1 MVAEAG
7 AGQCRQI
14 LLAHPRPVG
23 GQTERAETA
32 PPGQVHRASQIDAS
46 RIGGLRGQDR
56 KGALRRLGV
65 HALLYKSAANP
76 PCRHAAPMQRH
87 RTRFGVLV
95 VVKQPRPQQ
104 AADHAIDDT
113 GAILNSTILN
123 GTIRAGAMDPRGPV
137 HLSHQH
143 PLQVFG
149 GGCEPLQVEKGR
161 ILDGPLRD
169 LARLFRKGHG
179 AEPPTPRRWL
189 SLAAAPPGMR
199 TQEQGKAESLM
210 QNPHAANWLGL
221 WTLYLREV
229 RRFAKVYTQTL
240 LAPIVTTLLFLAI
253 FSLALGRSVDM
264 VGGVSYLQFL
274 APGLIM
280 MAIMQNAF
288 ANTSSSLVIS
298 KVQGNIVD
306 SLMPPLTAHELTFG
320 FAMGGA
326 TRGIAVGLTVGLAM
340 APFVALHLHHPFFVI
355 YHAFMASL
363 FLSLLGVAGG
373 IWSEKFDHI
382 AAVTNFV
389 VTPLSFL
396 SGTFYT
402 VERLPQIGQ
411 VVAYVNPFFYM
422 IDGFR
427 YGFIGHA
434 DVIPWVGVIVMAM
447 VNLLLWLLCYWMF
460 ARGYKLK
467 A

>member
-1 MVAEAG
+1 
-7 AGQCRQI
+7 
-14 LLAHPRPVG
+14 
-23 GQTERAETA
+23 
-32 PPGQVHRASQIDAS
+32 
-46 RIGGLRGQDR
+46 
-56 KGALRRLGV
+56 
-65 HALLYKSAANP
+65 
-76 PCRHAAPMQRH
+76 
-87 RTRFGVLV
+87 
-95 VVKQPRPQQ
+95 
-104 AADHAIDDT
+104 
-113 GAILNSTILN
+113 
-123 GTIRAGAMDPRGPV
+123 
-137 HLSHQH
+137 
-143 PLQVFG
+143 
-149 GGCEPLQVEKGR
+149 
-161 ILDGPLRD
+161 
-169 LARLFRKGHG
+169 
-179 AEPPTPRRWL
+179 
-189 SLAAAPPGMR
+189 
-199 TQEQGKAESLM
+199 M

-253 FSLALGRSVDM
+253 FSLALGHSVDR
-264 VGGVSYLQFL
+264 VGAVPYLQFL

-320 FAMGGA
+320 FAMGGV

-340 APFVALHLHHPFFVI
+340 SPFVMLHLQHPFFVI
-355 YHAFMASL
+355 YHAVMASL

-402 VERLPQIGQ
+402 MERLPQAGQ
-411 VVAYVNPFFYM
+411 VVAHLNPFFYM

-427 YGFIGHA
+427 YGFIGQA
-434 DVIPWVGVIVMAM
+434 DVVPWVGVIVMAV

>member
-1 MVAEAG
+1 M
-7 AGQCRQI
+7 
-14 LLAHPRPVG
+14 
-23 GQTERAETA
+23 
-32 PPGQVHRASQIDAS
+32 
-46 RIGGLRGQDR
+46 
-56 KGALRRLGV
+56 
-65 HALLYKSAANP
+65 
-76 PCRHAAPMQRH
+76 
-87 RTRFGVLV
+87 
-95 VVKQPRPQQ
+95 
-104 AADHAIDDT
+104 
-113 GAILNSTILN
+113 
-123 GTIRAGAMDPRGPV
+123 
-137 HLSHQH
+137 QH
-143 PLQVFG
+143 PS
-149 GGCEPLQVEKGR
+149 
-161 ILDGPLRD
+161 
-169 LARLFRKGHG
+169 A
-179 AEPPTPRRWL
+179 
-189 SLAAAPPGMR
+189 
-199 TQEQGKAESLM
+199 
-210 QNPHAANWLGL
+210 NNWLGL

-229 RRFAKVYTQTL
+229 RRFTKVYTQTL

-253 FSLALGRSVDM
+253 FSLALGRSVEMIGDVPYM
-264 VGGVSYLQFL
+264 EFL

-288 ANTSSSLVIS
+288 ANTSSSLVIA

-326 TRGIAVGLTVGLAM
+326 TRGVAVGLTVGLAM
-340 APFVALHLHHPFFVI
+340 APFVTLHLHHLFFVV
-355 YHAFMASL
+355 YHAVMASL

-382 AAVTNFV
+382 AAVTNFI

-402 VERLPQIGQ
+402 VERLPPVGQ
-411 VVAYVNPFFYM
+411 TIAHLNPFFYM

-434 DVIPWVGVIVMAM
+434 DIAPWVGVVVMAV
-447 VNLLLWLLCYWMF
+447 VNVLLWLLCYRMF